1 MGACRRMHEP
11 LFREE
16 RRNDGIV
23 RITLA
28 RPAVHNAFN
37 DALIAGLSRSLE
49 RLDSDPDVRLLQLA
63 AEGASFSAGADLN
76 WMEAMAGYN
85 EAENIRDAEAM
96 AGLMERLN
104 SFSRP
109 TIAVVQGAA
118 IGGGVGLVAC
128 CDIALAADTAIF
140 ALSEVRLGLIPAV
153 ISPYVLDAI
162 GARAARRYFLTG
174 EKFSAEEACRLGLLH
189 QVVAPGQLEARAEA
203 LSNSLLTGGPMAQRA
218 AKELIFS
225 VDSNHRSSEL
235 KRATAARIAQL
246 RASHEGREGIR
257 AFLDRSTPSWRD
269 VREEKPATASRGN
282 KKG

>member
-1 MGACRRMHEP
+1 MHEP

-23 RITLA
+23 RIILA
-28 RPAVHNAFN
+28 RPKVHNAFN

-63 AEGASFSAGADLN
+63 ADGTSFSAGADLN
-76 WMEAMAGYN
+76 WMEAMAGYG
-85 EAENIRDAEAM
+85 ETENIQDAEAM

-109 TIAVVQGAA
+109 TVAVVQGAA
-118 IGGGVGLVAC
+118 MGGGVGLVAC
-128 CDIALAADTAIF
+128 CDIALAADTAVF

-153 ISPYVLDAI
+153 ISPYILDAI
-162 GARAARRYFLTG
+162 GVHAARRYFLTG
-174 EKFSAEEACRLGLLH
+174 EKFSAEEAYRLGLLH
-189 QVVAPGQLEARAEA
+189 EVVDPVQLEARTEA
-203 LSNSLLTGGPMAQRA
+203 LSDSLLAGGPMAQRA

-225 VDSNHRSSEL
+225 VEANRHSPQL
-235 KRATAARIAQL
+235 KRATAERIAQL

-257 AFLDRSTPSWRD
+257 AFLDRSTPSWRG
-269 VREEKPATASRGN
+269 VREEKPTMASRGN